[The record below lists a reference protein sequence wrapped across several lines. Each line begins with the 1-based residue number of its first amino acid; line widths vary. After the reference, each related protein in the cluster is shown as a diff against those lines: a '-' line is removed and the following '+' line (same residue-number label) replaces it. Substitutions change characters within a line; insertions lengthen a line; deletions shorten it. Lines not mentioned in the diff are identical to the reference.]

1 MNVSVTRGGRSVGSR
16 RMQVERD
23 FLWFGWGQ
31 ESLQLLV
38 KIVLTFVIA
47 ANGVAGLIGSMSR
60 CVGGCSSRNKSQ
72 ICAQDMA
79 VSVLKASLMLDEN
92 MCGS

>member
-1 MNVSVTRGGRSVGSR
+1 MGSR

-38 KIVLTFVIA
+38 KIVLTFVVA
-47 ANGVAGLIGSMSR
+47 AKWGSGTHRFNVTMWGRLFESKQVPDLR
-60 CVGGCSSRNKSQ
+60 TGHGCVR
-72 ICAQDMA
+72 AQSIID
-79 VSVLKASLMLDEN
+79 V
-92 MCGS
+92 G